1 MSAVVPFPGRYRPSP
16 KPPLP
21 DATPIGRPCCVI
33 VEPDEDGWNVLE
45 CSESGA
51 GWLGGGLPKWQAIA
65 IALDWVRRRNA
76 ELTISNSSGE
86 SGS

>member
-1 MSAVVPFPGRYRPSP
+1 MSTVVPFPGKHR

-21 DATPIGRPCCVI
+21 DATPICGPSSVI

-51 GWLGGGLPKWQAIA
+51 GWLGTGLPKWQAIA
-65 IALDWVRRRNA
+65 IALDYVRRWNA
-76 ELTISNSSGE
+76 ELTISNSSSE
-86 SGS
+86 LPS